1 VARAI
6 RSLAF
11 VVLCLASLELA
22 ARLFWRLHGVPF
34 SHPERVLQAYYPGL
48 AKIDLHNPKWA
59 AARAHVLLLGGST
72 LHPRWGTVQ
81 AELREQLAFAGYRDV
96 RLFNLAAA
104 GLTSRDSRLQYE
116 AIGNEHFDLV
126 LVYDG
131 MNEARANNVPPDLFR
146 DDYGHYGW
154 YEIVNALSRHQGRA
168 WFALPYTLEYVG
180 LRLRQLVLASHY
192 VSRNGPRAD
201 WLRYGDTVRSAGPFE
216 ANLRA
221 ILGRATSRGE
231 HVVLMTFATWVPQD
245 YTLERFRSGQLAYGL
260 HETPLELW
268 GDPDD
273 VQRAVA
279 AHNAVIRAVA
289 DENRGVGF
297 VDQARLLAGEPR
309 WFNDPCHLSLR
320 GARRFVRNLLP
331 VILPALREV
340 RSPDGHVHD
349 EHHQHRHAPDPAWD
363 PHAHRHRHEAMT
375 HVHAHRSDV
384 HHRHRH

>member
-34 SHPERVLQAYYPGL
+34 AHPERVLQAYYPGL
-48 AKIDLHNPKWA
+48 AKIDQRNPKWA
-59 AARAHVLLLGGST
+59 AARSHVLLLGGST
-72 LHPRWGTVQ
+72 LHPRWGTIQ

-96 RLFNLAAA
+96 RIFNLAAA
-104 GLTSRDSRLQYE
+104 GLTSRDSRLEYQ
-116 AIGNEHFDLV
+116 AIGDEHFDLV

-168 WFALPYTLEYVG
+168 RFALPYTLEYLG

-192 VSRNGPRAD
+192 VSRNGPRPD

-221 ILGRATSRGE
+221 ILARASSRGE
-231 HVVLMTFATWVPQD
+231 HVLLMTFATWVPQD
-245 YTLERFRSGQLAYGL
+245 YSLERFSTGQLPYGL

-268 GDPDD
+268 GDPYD

-279 AHNAVIRAVA
+279 VHNAVVRAVA
-289 DENRGVGF
+289 NENRGVGF

-309 WFNDPCHLSLR
+309 WFNDPCHLSLL
-320 GARRFVRNLLP
+320 GARRFVHNLLP
-331 VILPALREV
+331 AAKPALRKA
-340 RSPDGHVHD
+340 RSPDEKLTRASSPIASYEQRVQCD
-349 EHHQHRHAPDPAWD
+349 DRAQP
-363 PHAHRHRHEAMT
+363 
-375 HVHAHRSDV
+375 
-384 HHRHRH
+384 